1 MSVAGSTLKRV
12 LRERSGRAQRRAWAP
27 RRHVVIQTREDLDG
41 LVPALARTLG
51 RDLDV
56 MSLNDRLC
64 PVSFDDGSAGVFVL
78 ADYCHD
84 DQTLA
89 VLDLLEARGWKLS
102 EPSLF
107 ILPPALLLA
116 VDRLRPANPAG
127 GAYRS
132 GSVKVERSALVSAFD
147 EIVQWGLAN
156 GASDIHLNASTA
168 QPESRVRFTIA
179 GRYVSPERYRN
190 IPTAAMLDMLSV
202 AWMDVQG
209 GNGAVFD
216 PLVEQQGRLMRRIDG
231 RSILLRWASLA
242 TDAGP
247 SVCLRLLVMD
257 HTSLTPD
264 LATLGYLP
272 SQVALFERA
281 RLVEGG
287 AIVLA
292 GVVGSGKSTT
302 IATLIRDVPPDRK
315 VITLEDPAE
324 YLIPTALQNT
334 VSRTLDEHDGNA
346 FDAKLKTI
354 KRSAMTDLLIGEI
367 RDLTSGRAFMDLAG
381 CGTNLYTTVHAGSAL
396 LICERL
402 TSDFIGVSRDLLA
415 TPGILK
421 LLVFQC
427 LLPTVCAHCALSAT
441 EMIELPV
448 WRCAAGVS
456 RSPVWRADWLG
467 ALERNHALAR
477 GTLRFRSPHGCA
489 RCGSARDEALS
500 GCAGRTVVAEMIEPG
515 RSPRFLA
522 GVKERDSLGLHAWF
536 GARPR
541 SRLDDPC
548 MDGKTALEAALYK
561 MVTGQIDP
569 RDIESRFGPLG
580 GGQTSG
586 SGQ

>member
-1 MSVAGSTLKRV
+1 M
-12 LRERSGRAQRRAWAP
+12 
-27 RRHVVIQTREDLDG
+27 
-41 LVPALARTLG
+41 
-51 RDLDV
+51 
-56 MSLNDRLC
+56 
-64 PVSFDDGSAGVFVL
+64 
-78 ADYCHD
+78 
-84 DQTLA
+84 
-89 VLDLLEARGWKLS
+89 
-102 EPSLF
+102 
-107 ILPPALLLA
+107 
-116 VDRLRPANPAG
+116 
-127 GAYRS
+127 
-132 GSVKVERSALVSAFD
+132 
-147 EIVQWGLAN
+147 
-156 GASDIHLNASTA
+156 
-168 QPESRVRFTIA
+168 
-179 GRYVSPERYRN
+179 
-190 IPTAAMLDMLSV
+190 
-202 AWMDVQG
+202 
-209 GNGAVFD
+209 
-216 PLVEQQGRLMRRIDG
+216 
-231 RSILLRWASLA
+231 
-242 TDAGP
+242 
-247 SVCLRLLVMD
+247 
-257 HTSLTPD
+257 
-264 LATLGYLP
+264 
-272 SQVALFERA
+272 
-281 RLVEGG
+281 
-287 AIVLA
+287 
-292 GVVGSGKSTT
+292 
-302 IATLIRDVPPDRK
+302 
-315 VITLEDPAE
+315 
-324 YLIPTALQNT
+324 
-334 VSRTLDEHDGNA
+334 
-346 FDAKLKTI
+346 
-354 KRSAMTDLLIGEI
+354 
-367 RDLTSGRAFMDLAG
+367 
-381 CGTNLYTTVHAGSAL
+381 

>member
-1 MSVAGSTLKRV
+1 MSVARSTLKRV
-12 LRERSGRAQRRAWAP
+12 LRERTGRLPHPAWTP
-27 RRHVVIQTREDLDG
+27 RRHVVIQTRDDLAA
-41 LVPALARTLG
+41 LVPGLARTLG
-51 RDLDV
+51 RDLEV
-56 MSLNDRLC
+56 MSLSDRLC
-64 PVSFDDGSAGVFVL
+64 PVAFDDGSAGIFVL
-78 ADYCHD
+78 DDFCHD

-89 VLDLLEARGWKLS
+89 VLDLLESRGWKLND
-102 EPSLF
+102 PSLF

-116 VDRLRPANPAG
+116 VDRLRPDDPAG
-127 GAYRS
+127 SMYRAT
-132 GSVKVERSALVSAFD
+132 GLKVERSALVSAFD
-147 EIVQWGLAN
+147 EIIQWALAN
-156 GASDIHLNASTA
+156 GASDIHLNACTA
-168 QPESRVRFTIA
+168 QQESTVRFTVA
-179 GRYVSPERYRN
+179 GRYISPERYRN

-216 PLVEQQGRLMRRIDG
+216 PLVEQQGRLRRRIEG
-231 RSILLRWASLA
+231 RNILLRWASLA

-257 HTSLTPD
+257 QNSLTPD

-272 SQVALFERA
+272 SQVSAFERA

-302 IATLIRDVPPDRK
+302 IATLIRDVPSDRK

-324 YLIPTALQNT
+324 YLIPNALQNT

-427 LLPTVCAHCALSAT
+427 LLPTVCVHCACCADQL
-441 EMIELPV
+441 MELAV
-448 WRCAAGVS
+448 WRCGAGIL
-456 RSPVWRADWLG
+456 RSARWRRTWLEG
-467 ALERNHALAR
+467 IERSLAIPR
-477 GTLRFRSPHGCA
+477 RALRFRSPQGCL
-489 RCGSARDEALS
+489 RCGQSRDEVLC
-500 GCAGRTVVAEMIEPG
+500 GTGGRIVVAEMIEPG
-515 RSPRFLA
+515 HAPAFLA
-522 GVKERDSLGLHAWF
+522 GVKNRDAIGLHAWF
-536 GARPR
+536 NARPR
-541 SRLDDPC
+541 SALEDAC
-548 MDGKTALEAALYK
+548 MDGKTVLEAALYQ
-561 MVTGQIDP
+561 MALGRIDP
-569 RDIESRFGPLG
+569 KDIEGRFGPLG
-580 GGQTSG
+580 SMAPRRGAP
-586 SGQ
+586 